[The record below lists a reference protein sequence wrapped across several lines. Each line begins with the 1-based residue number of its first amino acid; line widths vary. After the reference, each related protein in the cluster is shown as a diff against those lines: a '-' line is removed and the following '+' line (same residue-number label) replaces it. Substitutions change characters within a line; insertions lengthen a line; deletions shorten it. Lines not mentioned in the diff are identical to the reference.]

1 LVEFL
6 GVENLKK
13 HLILELL
20 FLKKYSSLAII
31 FNRQIK
37 RLLCSKLLHRHL
49 KPYTKKNLASFPKF
63 WLKFWLLKIS
73 KKNTWF

>member
-20 FLKKYSSLAII
+20 FYKKYSSLAII
-31 FNRQIK
+31 FSRQIK

-49 KPYTKKNLASFPKF
+49 KPCIKKIWRVFQNFG
-63 WLKFWLLKIS
+63 
-73 KKNTWF
+73 